1 MAWAG
6 RFFCSLLAPAGS
18 SDTRGTAIF
27 SQVPDAHFLSAVVAE
42 KEEKLELPWNSEI
55 TIFLEMG

>member
-1 MAWAG
+1 
-6 RFFCSLLAPAGS
+6 
-18 SDTRGTAIF
+18 
-27 SQVPDAHFLSAVVAE
+27 VVAE